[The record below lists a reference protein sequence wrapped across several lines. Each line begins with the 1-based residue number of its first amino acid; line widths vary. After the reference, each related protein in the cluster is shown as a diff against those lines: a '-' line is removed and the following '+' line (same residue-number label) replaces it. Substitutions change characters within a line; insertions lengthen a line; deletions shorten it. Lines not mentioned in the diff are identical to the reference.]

1 MTSPLSNVLPPLEQC
16 LTPPTASAYLSLLP
30 DAEPK
35 GVTNGHTGDFLIT
48 PKPGIPGYYFL
59 DSELVNSG
67 LLPVL
72 RLLKRTGNIAKVTAG
87 WSEMI
92 GRVLCW
98 REAYFDIWDPWV
110 AWWAYGGYV
119 MGTAMVGLWKG
130 KHLDVDAKDE

>member
-1 MTSPLSNVLPPLEQC
+1 MPFSLSNVPPPLEQC
-16 LTPPTASAYLSLLP
+16 LTPPIASAYLSLTP

-72 RLLKRTGNIAKVTAG
+72 GLLKRDVDSPKVAAG
-87 WSEMI
+87 WSEI
-92 GRVLCW
+92 VGRVLCW
-98 REAYFDIWDPWV
+98 REAYFDIWDPCV
-110 AWWAYGGYV
+110 AWWAYGGYLT
-119 MGTAMVGLWKG
+119 GTAMVGLWKG
-130 KHLDVDAKDE
+130 EHLDVETKDE